1 MFSFV
6 KFLLKSLFCVIH
18 YAYKTEQILDFDC
31 SFMCVDFIRK
41 SYYTNNVVR
50 LLALFNK
57 EAKAMKNYIK
67 MNKRQ
72 VGTRIWR
79 LISESAMT
87 VDQIAE
93 FLCLSSSR
101 VIYDWMSGKK
111 TPTLERAYNLAR
123 LFNTTVEDV
132 FFQ

>member
-1 MFSFV
+1 ME
-6 KFLLKSLFCVIH
+6 FLLKSLFGVIH
-18 YAYKTEQILDFDC
+18 YVYKAEQILDFDR

-79 LISESAMT
+79 LVSESAMT

>member
-1 MFSFV
+1 ME
-6 KFLLKSLFCVIH
+6 FLLKSLFGAIYYV
-18 YAYKTEQILDFDC
+18 YKAEQILDFDR

-41 SYYTNNVVR
+41 SYYTNYVVR

-79 LISESAMT
+79 LVSESAMT

-93 FLCLSSSR
+93 FLCLSSSL

-123 LFNTTVEDV
+123 LFNTTIEDV